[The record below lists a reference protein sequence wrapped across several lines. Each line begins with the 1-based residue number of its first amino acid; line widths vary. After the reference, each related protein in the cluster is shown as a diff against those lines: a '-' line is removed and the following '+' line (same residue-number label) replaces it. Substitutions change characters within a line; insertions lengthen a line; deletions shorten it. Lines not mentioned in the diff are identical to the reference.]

1 MTLREDLVKE
11 RMKSEEISE
20 SLDGLHKQ
28 LKQVGLDPHTLKDD
42 TMILSKSKNLEG
54 SLDKLV
60 EKRQKKI
67 EALETTLKDIR
78 DENCSLKQNIE
89 VQKLKS
95 GGDNN
100 FIEAQLKTV
109 VQERDELRGELS
121 KVRKKTFFHKVE
133 KILKGSLDS
142 IPSPSASVKIQI
154 IDGKVCVRCKG
165 KIFLGIVNKLLKN
178 KSLLTSPNN
187 VLLYYL
193 K

>member
-54 SLDKLV
+54 SLNKLV
-60 EKRQKKI
+60 ENRERKI

-121 KVRKKTFFHKVE
+121 KVRKNTFFIFYIQVYT
-133 KILKGSLDS
+133 GCPTDQYSSLIS
-142 IPSPSASVKIQI
+142 ISDFSDCPIK
-154 IDGKVCVRCKG
+154 K
-165 KIFLGIVNKLLKN
+165 KL
-178 KSLLTSPNN
+178 
-187 VLLYYL
+187 YL
-193 K
+193 Q

>member
-1 MTLREDLVKE
+1 MCYNPKILNYIFFQQRNDERKANMTLREDLVKE

-54 SLDKLV
+54 SLNKLV
-60 EKRQKKI
+60 ENRERKI

-121 KVRKKTFFHKVE
+121 KVRKK
-133 KILKGSLDS
+133 
-142 IPSPSASVKIQI
+142 
-154 IDGKVCVRCKG
+154 
-165 KIFLGIVNKLLKN
+165 KLFSY
-178 KSLLTSPNN
+178 KSR
-187 VLLYYL
+187 
-193 K
+193 KDFQR

>member
-1 MTLREDLVKE
+1 MTLREELVKE

-54 SLDKLV
+54 SLNKLV
-60 EKRQKKI
+60 ENRQKKI

-121 KVRKKTFFHKVE
+121 KVSKKTFSNF
-133 KILKGSLDS
+133 S
-142 IPSPSASVKIQI
+142 
-154 IDGKVCVRCKG
+154 CKFLNPN
-165 KIFLGIVNKLLKN
+165 IFFQFEF
-178 KSLLTSPNN
+178 
-187 VLLYYL
+187 
-193 K
+193 